1 MDLLRAHPEHAFVE
15 APLTVALAGL
25 LHGLAPQT
33 RFPTLERV
41 EDVRDGRDGEVSHR
55 TDRQAFAFF
64 EPVQLLKHH
73 PGNEDNREALS

>member
-1 MDLLRAHPEHAFVE
+1 MDRLRAHPEHAGAE

-25 LHGLAPQT
+25 LHGLAAQT

-41 EDVRDGRDGEVSHR
+41 EDVRDGRDGEVSHG

-64 EPVQLLKHH
+64 ERVQLLKHH